1 LNEFTAKDIWAV
13 GVCVNNMGK
22 TESKEK
28 VKIPPD
34 QLSWLLENS
43 RYNKKELKQ
52 IYKRFSTFVTEGNM
66 SKDQFIDI
74 YLNCSNSKNIS
85 VIAEHIFRTCDV
97 DESQSIDFTEF
108 IACLSVT
115 TRGTLME
122 QIKWIFSLYD
132 INRDGVIEF
141 DEVMEVLK
149 AVESLGV
156 KQESNEDIIM
166 KFNEMDANKDG
177 LLSENEFVNGCLED
191 TSLLKAIGLLK

>member
-1 LNEFTAKDIWAV
+1 
-13 GVCVNNMGK
+13 MGK
-22 TESKEK
+22 GGSKEDGG
-28 VKIPPD
+28 KIPAD
-34 QLSWLLENS
+34 QLNYLLENS

-52 IYKRFSTFVTEGNM
+52 IYRRFSTFVTGGNM

-108 IACLSVT
+108 VACLSVT

-132 INRDGVIEF
+132 INRDGMIEV
-141 DEVMEVLK
+141 DEIMEVMR
-149 AVESLGV
+149 AVEVMGV
-156 KQESNEDIIM
+156 KQEQLDEIVN
-166 KFNEMDANKDG
+166 KFNAMDINKDG
-177 LLSENEFVNGCLED
+177 MLSISEFINGCLED
-191 TSLLKAIGLLK
+191 TTLLKAIGLLK

>member
-1 LNEFTAKDIWAV
+1 
-13 GVCVNNMGK
+13 MGNLLK
-22 TESKEK
+22 KKEK
-28 VKIPPD
+28 VPEGGISEKIPTET
-34 QLSWLLENS
+34 LTYLLENS

-52 IYKRFSTFVTEGNM
+52 IYKRFSTFVTDGNM

-97 DESQSIDFTEF
+97 DENQSIDFIEF
-108 IACLSVT
+108 IGCLSVT

-122 QIKWIFSLYD
+122 QIKWIFDLYD
-132 INRDGVIEF
+132 INHDGAIEI
-141 DEVMEVLK
+141 EEILEVLQ

-156 KQESNEDIIM
+156 MNEESEVYS
-166 KFNEMDANKDG
+166 KFNDMDINKDG
-177 LLSENEFVNGCLED
+177 MLCQNEFVNGCLED

>member
-1 LNEFTAKDIWAV
+1 
-13 GVCVNNMGK
+13 MGK
-22 TESKEK
+22 GSSKEDSS
-28 VKIPPD
+28 KIPAD
-34 QLSWLLENS
+34 QLQYLLENS

-52 IYKRFSTFVTEGNM
+52 IYKRFSTFVTGGNM

-108 IACLSVT
+108 VACLSVT

-122 QIKWIFSLYD
+122 QIKWIFNLYD
-132 INRDGVIEF
+132 INRDGMIEIEEII
-141 DEVMEVLK
+141 EVMK
-149 AVESLGV
+149 AVEALGV
-156 KQESNEDIIM
+156 KQEQLDEIILR
-166 KFNEMDANKDG
+166 FNEMDVNRDG
-177 LLSENEFVNGCLED
+177 MLNITEFINGCLED